1 MNTAV
6 NCFQIKLA
14 SFESGVDYSGSC
26 FVDTKE
32 VTKATNNGQRNK
44 TPVFPEWR
52 VGWGGGE
59 TQQPLASQI
68 PVLSI
73 PKHAEDTLVWD
84 GGIWISPIPPTVAVG
99 LWTRHLVSRA
109 RAAMSEGPRARQR
122 ALCSPAC

>member
-32 VTKATNNGQRNK
+32 VTKATNSGQRNK

-52 VGWGGGE
+52 VGGGE
-59 TQQPLASQI
+59 EKHNSL
-68 PVLSI
+68 LH
-73 PKHAEDTLVWD
+73 PKY
-84 GGIWISPIPPTVAVG
+84 
-99 LWTRHLVSRA
+99 
-109 RAAMSEGPRARQR
+109 Q
-122 ALCSPAC
+122 C